1 MALFFDL
8 PAGTLVVWVL
18 AGYVAQP
25 FDVVVIYHRRFL
37 TAFLVEALSTGFIII
52 ALLTADSLTVS
63 YILWAFT
70 LGAVLKAVLW
80 LLIFRDMLNELRP
93 RFELRYFRHAA
104 AFFLLGFSGMLS
116 SRIDLYAVSVLLD
129 EQATGRYQIFI
140 NLMPGQSHIESQ

>member
-1 MALFFDL
+1 M
-8 PAGTLVVWVL
+8 
-18 AGYVAQP
+18 YVAQW

-52 ALLTADSLTVS
+52 DLLTADSLTVS

-70 LGAVLKAVLW
+70 LGALLKAVLW

-93 RFELRYFRHAA
+93 RFELRYFRHAV

-140 NLMPGQSHIESQ
+140 NLMLYLQNSTVHSASIS